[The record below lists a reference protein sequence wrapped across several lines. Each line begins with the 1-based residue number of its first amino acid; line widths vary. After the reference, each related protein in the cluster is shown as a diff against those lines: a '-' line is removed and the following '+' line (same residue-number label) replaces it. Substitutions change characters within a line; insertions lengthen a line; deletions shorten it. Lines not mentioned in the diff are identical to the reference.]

1 MTRVVWSAGR
11 QPASALVRS
20 AWHTGLVSE
29 TPPWISGA
37 EWLTLPAVAQLMGE
51 TPGRVRRLLDD
62 HHLVA
67 MRVDGVLKIPADF
80 LVDGRPLAPLR
91 GTVMVLLDRGFT
103 NDEIVEWLME
113 TEETIGK
120 APIAVLRAGR
130 KSEVRRVAQSLG

>member
-1 MTRVVWSAGR
+1 
-11 QPASALVRS
+11 
-20 AWHTGLVSE
+20 
-29 TPPWISGA
+29 
-37 EWLTLPAVAQLMGE
+37 MGE